1 MSQDGLNDMQRRIY
15 QIIRATFLRKSRT
28 PSRTE
33 IKSQIYRSGTS
44 SLEYDLGVLEKAGYI
59 EIIKGGDGKKREHH
73 NIRLLGMGLPLEG
86 YIAAG
91 EPIEK
96 GDTSGQRIKL
106 GLEFEDELNYVLI
119 VRGTSMIEDG
129 INDGDLIV
137 VRKQATCEN
146 GQIVV
151 ASHNIEPF
159 EATLKRFRPSGN
171 SVYLHPANS
180 DMEPIRISKQ
190 QWDREWQIQGVVIIS
205 FHLFD
210 TRLLQLLGWNK

>member
-1 MSQDGLNDMQRRIY
+1 
-15 QIIRATFLRKSRT
+15 
-28 PSRTE
+28 
-33 IKSQIYRSGTS
+33 
-44 SLEYDLGVLEKAGYI
+44 
-59 EIIKGGDGKKREHH
+59 
-73 NIRLLGMGLPLEG
+73 
-86 YIAAG
+86 
-91 EPIEK
+91 
-96 GDTSGQRIKL
+96 
-106 GLEFEDELNYVLI
+106 LEFEDELNYVLI

-137 VRKQATCEN
+137 VRKQETCEN

-151 ASHNIEPF
+151 ASQNIEPF

>member
-1 MSQDGLNDMQRRIY
+1 MSQDGLNEIQRKIY
-15 QIIRATFLRKSRT
+15 QFIRVTFLGKSRT
-28 PSRTE
+28 PSRVE
-33 IKSQIYRSGTS
+33 IKRAIYRSGTS
-44 SLEYDLGVLEKAGYI
+44 GLEYDLGVLEKAGYI
-59 EIIKGGDGKKREHH
+59 EIMKGEDGKKREHH
-73 NIRLLGMGLPLEG
+73 NIRLIGMGLPLEG

-91 EPIEK
+91 SPIEK
-96 GDTSGQRIKL
+96 GDTVGQRIKL
-106 GLEFEDELNYVLI
+106 GLEFEDEFNYVLI

-129 INDGDLIV
+129 INDGDHIV
-137 VRKQATCEN
+137 VRHQETCEN

-180 DMEPIRISKQ
+180 DVEPIHIPKEE
-190 QWDREWQIQGVVIIS
+190 WDREWQIQGIVIIS

-210 TRLLQLLGWNK
+210 SRSLQPLGWYK